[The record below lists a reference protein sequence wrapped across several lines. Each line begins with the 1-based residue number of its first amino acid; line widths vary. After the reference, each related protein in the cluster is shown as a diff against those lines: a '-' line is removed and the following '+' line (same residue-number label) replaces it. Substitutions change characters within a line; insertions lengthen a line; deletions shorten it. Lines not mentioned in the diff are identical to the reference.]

1 MTTMTSSKRGEK
13 VRESLVDFNKYHVP
27 EVEVELTEMHPDF
40 FKVRFKGTFCKT
52 CGFYDYFDDLMYN
65 LIDIFGVK
73 TEIISIEEKID
84 GALVEYRFV

>member
-1 MTTMTSSKRGEK
+1 MMTYSKRVSK
-13 VRESLVDFNKYHVP
+13 VKDSLVDFNKYHVP
-27 EVEVELTEMHPDF
+27 EVEVELTEIQGDY

-52 CGFYDYFDDLMYN
+52 CGFYDYFDDLKYN

-73 TEIISIEEKID
+73 TEIRSIEEEKG